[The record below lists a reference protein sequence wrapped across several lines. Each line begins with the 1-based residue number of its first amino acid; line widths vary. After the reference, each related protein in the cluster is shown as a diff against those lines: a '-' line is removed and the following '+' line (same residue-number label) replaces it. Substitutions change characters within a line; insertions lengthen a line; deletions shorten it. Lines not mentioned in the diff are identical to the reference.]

1 MSDPVLAAI
10 IAALATL
17 IATVAQLRAT
27 FAREAAAR
35 ASSGSSRRK
44 SRTPMAL
51 IFVVLIAAASG
62 GFALSHWITADQRVA
77 NVELQNGMRERI
89 TELDRTAAQLA
100 QARVGARAEIEAE
113 TLRQIGAMGV
123 VTLAAVPPCR
133 PAAVLAAG
141 TIGAPQPVGSC
152 TESEATTITL
162 CAPIPATATV
172 SEVELYTRP
181 VESDTPWSAARVQ
194 PGQELD
200 HARFAPSV
208 TESGDSETS
217 KLVCQAFSHWA
228 SDKARAARM
237 VVHYR
242 L

>member
-113 TLRQIGAMGV
+113 TLRQIGSDLQLLDLV
-123 VTLAAVPPCR
+123 FF
-133 PAAVLAAG
+133 
-141 TIGAPQPVGSC
+141 GSMPLPF
-152 TESEATTITL
+152 EK
-162 CAPIPATATV
+162 
-172 SEVELYTRP
+172 ELTFKIR
-181 VESDTPWSAARVQ
+181 
-194 PGQELD
+194 
-200 HARFAPSV
+200 
-208 TESGDSETS
+208 
-217 KLVCQAFSHWA
+217 
-228 SDKARAARM
+228 
-237 VVHYR
+237 
-242 L
+242 